1 MSYRSLDELEIY
13 RTAERVADR
22 CYDLVKAWNAFDRET
37 TGAQLV
43 RAADSIGANIA
54 EGYGRYHYGD
64 RLQFMYYARGSAYE
78 TKYWMRRATRRGL
91 LATEVGPR
99 AEEVFTALIMRLN
112 AFIRDLRTQRQQSSS
127 AKSVGEM
134 PAGYETEFDM
144 PINYVE
150 SDDPNPI
157 F

>member
-22 CYDLVKAWNAFDRET
+22 CYD
-37 TGAQLV
+37 
-43 RAADSIGANIA
+43 
-54 EGYGRYHYGD
+54 
-64 RLQFMYYARGSAYE
+64 
-78 TKYWMRRATRRGL
+78 TRRGL
-91 LATEVGPR
+91 LATEVGFR
-99 AEEVFTALIMRLN
+99 AEEVFTALILRLN

-134 PAGYETEFDM
+134 PAGYETDFDM